1 MFVCKCELRSADFVA
16 SIFPVSRRD
25 RLLAS
30 WRNCCKVNRKL
41 AASVVCKRGQSCCC
55 NVSNVS
61 SVSNLP
67 LQLLKPCGG
76 KCQVHFAVRKSL
88 SRSRSM
94 SLLAAH
100 STWHLPLAT
109 LHTATP
115 FWLWQFINQIA
126 FHWRGQKAT
135 LATRSGNSSL
145 AA

>member
-1 MFVCKCELRSADFVA
+1 M
-16 SIFPVSRRD
+16 P
-25 RLLAS
+25 LAS

-88 SRSRSM
+88 LRSRSM
-94 SLLAAH
+94 SLL
-100 STWHLPLAT
+100 LAT
-109 LHTATP
+109 CHTPHSDT
-115 FWLWQFINQIA
+115 F
-126 FHWRGQKAT
+126 
-135 LATRSGNSSL
+135 LAVAVHKPNCISL
-145 AA
+145 ARPKGNAGNAQWQLKPCRIICSASAHKYAMVLLCHVKRGSSYLPRFVA